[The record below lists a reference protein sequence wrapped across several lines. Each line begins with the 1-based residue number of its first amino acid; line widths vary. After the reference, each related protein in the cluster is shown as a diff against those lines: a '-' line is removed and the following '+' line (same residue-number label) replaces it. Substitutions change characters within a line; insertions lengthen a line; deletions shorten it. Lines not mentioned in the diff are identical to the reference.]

1 MPPFNLPKMDGELTP
16 EIAPQATEEVYQG
29 VRSLCSEHDAGP
41 EFVIRNLRRLARFRG
56 HKAFLP
62 RGVITLQAKEGE
74 KEEKTLSN
82 VLVYSKL
89 MDFPEVQLNAT
100 KELAALQDLYP
111 AQKQQHTFPEG
122 IPFQLSEIPKD
133 ELPALKAAA
142 EAYVQARF
150 GQKED

>member
-1 MPPFNLPKMDGELTP
+1 MDGELTP
-16 EIAPQATEEVYQG
+16 EIAVQATEEVYRG
-29 VRSLCSEHDAGP
+29 VRSLCKEQDAGP

-56 HKAFLP
+56 RKPFLP
-62 RGVITLQAKEGE
+62 RGVITVQAKDGE

-89 MDFPEVQLNAT
+89 IDFPDVQLNAT

-122 IPFQLSEIPKD
+122 IPFPLASIPKN

-142 EAYVQARF
+142 EAYVRTRF